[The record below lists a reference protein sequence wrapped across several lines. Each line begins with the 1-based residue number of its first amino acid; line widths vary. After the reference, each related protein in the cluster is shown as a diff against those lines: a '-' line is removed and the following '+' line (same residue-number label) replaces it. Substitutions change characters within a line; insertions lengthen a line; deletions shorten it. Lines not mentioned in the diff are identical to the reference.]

1 MNEEEER
8 RYGELSPFE
17 LRTRLIELA
26 GRSGRPVLNAARANP
41 NWVALEPRQA
51 FAQLGVFALEQSA
64 AGARTPGFGRAR
76 LADGLHAAFARFAAQ
91 HRLAPGIE
99 FLSRSLDY
107 AAGTLDIDRES
118 LVQELAGA
126 VLGSHY
132 PAPPRMLPACERI
145 MQAFVGQALLQ
156 PCGAEG
162 FDLFAV
168 EGVTAGAAYAFDSL
182 FQSGLLAKGDRI
194 AIGTPIFA
202 PYLEM
207 PLLGDYELVEV
218 KVRQDEARGWHYPV
232 AELDRL
238 RDPSVK
244 AFLLVNPSNPTGASL
259 DAEATAHIAAIVRES
274 RPDLVVISDDVYA
287 TFAPRFSSLAAEIPA
302 NTVLLYSCSKF
313 WGATGWRLAVVAL
326 HRDNVLDERIRAL
339 PAPWQDRFRER
350 YRSIAADPS
359 GLRFIDRMV
368 ADSRRVGFNHT
379 AGLSTPQQAQMA
391 LFALHALLDEAG
403 EYTRQARALVRR
415 RFEALHA
422 GAGLPIPG
430 IERNTHYY
438 ATVDV
443 VEAGRARH
451 GNEFGGWLGASVPA
465 IDFVVRLAEEK
476 GVVLLDAGGFDAPR
490 LSVRVS
496 LANLEEPAYGAIG
509 KAIAELLEEYHAD
522 WVRAG
527 RPSGDPAR
535 RHR

>member
-1 MNEEEER
+1 MDQEEER
-8 RYGELSPFE
+8 RYAELSPFE

-51 FAQLGVFALEQSA
+51 FVQLGVFALEQSA
-64 AGARTPGFGRAR
+64 AGSPAPGFGRAR
-76 LADGLHAAFARFAAQ
+76 LAESLDAAFTRFAA
-91 HRLAPGIE
+91 RYRGAPGIQ
-99 FLSRSLDY
+99 FLSRRLDY
-107 AAGTLDIDRES
+107 AAGTLGIDREC
-118 LVQELAGA
+118 LVEELAGA

-145 MQAFVGQALLQ
+145 MRAFIGQALLQ
-156 PCGAEG
+156 PVGAEG

-168 EGVTAGAAYAFDSL
+168 EGVTAGAAYTFDSL

-207 PLLGDYELVEV
+207 PLHGDYELVE
-218 KVRQDEARGWHYPV
+218 VRQDEARGWCYP
-232 AELDRL
+232 AGELDRL

-259 DAEATAHIAAIVRES
+259 DAEATAHIAAIVRQS

-287 TFAPRFSSLAAEIPA
+287 TFAPEFTSLAAAIPG

-339 PAPWQDRFRER
+339 PGPWQDRFRDR
-350 YRSIAADPS
+350 YRSVAADPS

-391 LFALHALLDEAG
+391 LLALHALHDETG
-403 EYTRQARALVRR
+403 EYTREARALVRR
-415 RFEALHA
+415 RYEALHA

-438 ATVDV
+438 ATIDV
-443 VEAGRARH
+443 VEVGRDRH
-451 GNEFGGWLGASVPA
+451 GSEFAGWLGAGVPA

-476 GVVLLDAGGFDAPR
+476 GVVLLDAGGFAAPR

-496 LANLEEPAYGAIG
+496 LANLEDPAYAAIG
-509 KAIAELLEEYHAD
+509 KSIAELLEDYHAD

-527 RPSGDPAR
+527 GPKAESAR